1 MFAKMSM
8 LAEGNTCGVPCEIPS
23 VGVEIGPDIRGLE
36 IASGARS
43 LRDSVEPEA
52 RRISAAF
59 RAVSPARATVHS
71 GPVRPILVV
80 DR

>member
-8 LAEGNTCGVPCEIPS
+8 LAEANACGVPCEIPS
-23 VGVEIGPDIRGLE
+23 VGVDIGTGIRGPE
-36 IASGARS
+36 IASRARS
-43 LRDSVEPEA
+43 LRDSVEPHA

-59 RAVSPARATVHS
+59 PAASPARADVNS